1 MKNEKLR
8 VPKLRFKEFSGE
20 WENKCFGDIY
30 SFLQTNSFS
39 RALLNYENGDIKNIH
54 YGDIHTKFK
63 SNFYI
68 QDETVPYINQNI
80 DLSKIKEENYCK
92 EKDLVIADA
101 SEDYKDI
108 GKAIELIDLNNEKL
122 LAGLHTYIARDY
134 KNKMALGFSGY
145 FMQTYKVRVQMMK
158 MATGISVLGISKG
171 NLNKLEL
178 TIPQKQ
184 EQEKIASFLSSIDKK
199 INQLSKKD
207 KLLQNYKKAMMQ
219 KIFSQKF
226 RFKKEDGSD
235 YPEWEEKK
243 LGDIAL
249 LTSSKR
255 VYLADYTKKGIPFYR
270 GKEIS
275 ELKLGKVPDDIL
287 YISTEVYEEYKLKFG
302 VPKIGDL
309 LITAVGTLG
318 NILKIND
325 NKPFYFKDGN
335 LIWFKDIQENSDFL
349 EIVLEVFSKDII
361 NTSIG
366 STQRALTMVA
376 LRKLKFNFPSLEEQ
390 TKIANFLSS
399 LDTKISQNKKA
410 LEETQKFKKAL
421 LQKMFV

>member
-1 MKNEKLR
+1 MSKNR
-8 VPKLRFKEFSGE
+8 RMPQLRFKEFSGE

-122 LAGLHTYIARDY
+122 LTGLHTYIARDY

-207 KLLQNYKKAMMQ
+207 ELLQNYKKAMMQ
-219 KIFSQKF
+219 KIFSQKL
-226 RFKKEDGSD
+226 RFKKENRSD
-235 YPEWEEKK
+235 YPKWEEKSLNELVEFNNGK
-243 LGDIAL
+243 AHENNIDESGKYIVVNSKFISSNGTVKKYSNSQIFPLHKNDIVMVMSDVPNGKAL
-249 LTSSKR
+249 SKCYLIDKDNKYTLNQR
-255 VYLADYTKKGIPFYR
+255 ICSLRQTVNNNRFLIYLINRNKYYLAFDSGVGQTNLR
-270 GKEIS
+270 RDEVLN
-275 ELKLGKVPDDIL
+275 LKLKVP
-287 YISTEVYEEYKLKFG
+287 
-302 VPKIGDL
+302 
-309 LITAVGTLG
+309 
-318 NILKIND
+318 
-325 NKPFYFKDGN
+325 
-335 LIWFKDIQENSDFL
+335 
-349 EIVLEVFSKDII
+349 
-361 NTSIG
+361 SI
-366 STQRALTMVA
+366 
-376 LRKLKFNFPSLEEQ
+376 EEQ
-390 TKIANFLSS
+390 TKIANFLFS

-410 LEETQKFKKAL
+410 LEVTKKFKKAL

>member
-1 MKNEKLR
+1 MSNKENI
-8 VPKLRFKEFSGE
+8 PKLRFKEFSGE
-20 WENKCFGDIY
+20 WEEKYFGDIY

-39 RALLNYENGDIKNIH
+39 RALLNYEDGDVKNIH

-68 QDETVPYINQNI
+68 QDETVPYINQDV
-80 DLSKIKEENYCK
+80 DLTKIKEENYCK

-122 LAGLHTYIARDY
+122 LAGLHTYIARDD
-134 KNKMALGFSGY
+134 KDKMALGFSGY
-145 FMQTYKVRVQMMK
+145 FMQTHNVRVQMMK

-207 KLLQNYKKAMMQ
+207 ELLQNYKKAMMQ
-219 KIFSQKF
+219 KIFSQKL

-235 YPEWEEKK
+235 YTKWEEKK
-243 LGDIAL
+243 LKEIATFFSGGTPSSTNKNYYNGDIPFIGSGKINSDNVEQFITSDAL
-249 LTSSKR
+249 ENSSAKM
-255 VYLADYTKKGIPFYR
+255 VN
-270 GKEIS
+270 
-275 ELKLGKVPDDIL
+275 V
-287 YISTEVYEEYKLKFG
+287 
-302 VPKIGDL
+302 GDL
-309 LITAVGTLG
+309 LYALYGATSGQVAISKIRGAINQAVLCIRSEENLAFLYFWLSFKQDNIISTYLQGGQG
-318 NILKIND
+318 NLSAQIIKDLKINL
-325 NKPFYFKDGN
+325 PY
-335 LIWFKDIQENSDFL
+335 I
-349 EIVLEVFSKDII
+349 
-361 NTSIG
+361 
-366 STQRALTMVA
+366 
-376 LRKLKFNFPSLEEQ
+376 EEQ

-399 LDTKISQNKKA
+399 LDTKISQNRKA

>member
-1 MKNEKLR
+1 MMRIIMSKNR
-8 VPKLRFKEFSGE
+8 RMPQLRFKEFSGE

-122 LAGLHTYIARDY
+122 LTGLHTYIARDY

-207 KLLQNYKKAMMQ
+207 ELLQNYKKAMMQ
-219 KIFSQKF
+219 KIFSQKL
-226 RFKKEDGSD
+226 RFKKENRSD
-235 YPEWEEKK
+235 YPKWEEKSLNELVEFNNGK
-243 LGDIAL
+243 AHENNIDESGKYIVVNSKFISSNGTVKKYSNSQIFPLHKNDIVMVMSDVPNGKAL
-249 LTSSKR
+249 SKCYLIDKDNKYTLNQR
-255 VYLADYTKKGIPFYR
+255 ICSLRQTVNNNRFLIYLINRNKYYLAFDSGVGQTNLR
-270 GKEIS
+270 RDEVLN
-275 ELKLGKVPDDIL
+275 LKLKVP
-287 YISTEVYEEYKLKFG
+287 
-302 VPKIGDL
+302 
-309 LITAVGTLG
+309 
-318 NILKIND
+318 
-325 NKPFYFKDGN
+325 
-335 LIWFKDIQENSDFL
+335 
-349 EIVLEVFSKDII
+349 
-361 NTSIG
+361 SI
-366 STQRALTMVA
+366 
-376 LRKLKFNFPSLEEQ
+376 EEQ
-390 TKIANFLSS
+390 TKIANFLFS

-410 LEETQKFKKAL
+410 LEVTKKFKKAL

>member
-1 MKNEKLR
+1 MKNEKIR
-8 VPKLRFKEFSGE
+8 VPKLRFREFSGE
-20 WENKCFGDIY
+20 WEEKYFGDIY

-39 RALLNYENGDIKNIH
+39 RALLNYEDGDVKNIH

-68 QDETVPYINQNI
+68 QDETVPYINQDI

-122 LAGLHTYIARDY
+122 LAGLHTYIARDD
-134 KNKMALGFSGY
+134 KDKMALGFSGY
-145 FMQTYKVRVQMMK
+145 FMQTHNVRVQMMK

-207 KLLQNYKKAMMQ
+207 ELLQNYKKAMMQ
-219 KIFSQKF
+219 KIFSQKL
-226 RFKKEDGSD
+226 RFKKADGSE
-235 YPEWEEKK
+235 YPKWEEKYGNK
-243 LGDIAL
+243 IFETVTNKNHNSDLPVLAISQEFGAIPRDMIDYQITVSEKSVSTYKIVEIGDYIISL
-249 LTSSKR
+249 RSFQGGIEYSN
-255 VYLADYTKKGIPFYR
+255 YKGICSPAYIILRPFIEINRDFYR
-270 GKEIS
+270 
-275 ELKLGKVPDDIL
+275 
-287 YISTEVYEEYKLKFG
+287 
-302 VPKIGDL
+302 
-309 LITAVGTLG
+309 
-318 NILKIND
+318 
-325 NKPFYFKDGN
+325 FYFKTERYIKLLNRNIEGIRDGKM
-335 LIWFKDIQENSDFL
+335 ISYKQFSDI
-349 EIVLEVFSKDII
+349 
-361 NTSIG
+361 
-366 STQRALTMVA
+366 
-376 LRKLKFNFPSLEEQ
+376 KLPLPCKEEQ

>member
-8 VPKLRFKEFSGE
+8 VPKLRFKEFSGD

-63 SNFYI
+63 SKFYI

-145 FMQTYKVRVQMMK
+145 FMQTYKIRVQMMK

-207 KLLQNYKKAMMQ
+207 ELLQNYKKAMMQ
-219 KIFSQKF
+219 KIFSQKL
-226 RFKKEDGSD
+226 RFKKENRSD
-235 YPEWEEKK
+235 YPKWEEKSLNELVEFNNGK
-243 LGDIAL
+243 AHENNIDESGKYIVVNSKFISSNGTVKKYSNSQIFPLHKNDIVMVMSDVPNGKAL
-249 LTSSKR
+249 SKCYLIDKDNKYTLNQR
-255 VYLADYTKKGIPFYR
+255 ICSLRQTVNNNRFLIYLINRNKYYLAFDSGVGQTNLR
-270 GKEIS
+270 RDEVLN
-275 ELKLGKVPDDIL
+275 LKLKVP
-287 YISTEVYEEYKLKFG
+287 
-302 VPKIGDL
+302 
-309 LITAVGTLG
+309 
-318 NILKIND
+318 
-325 NKPFYFKDGN
+325 
-335 LIWFKDIQENSDFL
+335 
-349 EIVLEVFSKDII
+349 
-361 NTSIG
+361 SI
-366 STQRALTMVA
+366 
-376 LRKLKFNFPSLEEQ
+376 EEQ

-399 LDTKISQNKKA
+399 LDTKISQNKKN

>member
-20 WENKCFGDIY
+20 WEEKYFGDIY

-39 RALLNYENGDIKNIH
+39 RALLNYKDGDVKNIH

-68 QDETVPYINQNI
+68 QDETVPYINQDV

-122 LAGLHTYIARDY
+122 LAGLHTYIARDD
-134 KNKMALGFSGY
+134 KDKMALGFSGY
-145 FMQTYKVRVQMMK
+145 FMQTHNVRVQMMK

-207 KLLQNYKKAMMQ
+207 ELLQNYKKAMMQ
-219 KIFSQKF
+219 KIFSQKL
-226 RFKKEDGSD
+226 RFKKADGSD
-235 YPEWEEKK
+235 YPKWEEFRLKEVLDYEQPTKYIVKSTEYCDSYDIPVLTAGKTFILGYTNEKQGIYSKSPVIIFDDFTTANHYVDFDFKIKSSAMK
-243 LGDIAL
+243 LLKEKNKNINLKFVYEFIQRLHFPLGEH
-249 LTSSKR
+249 KR
-255 VYLADYTKKGIPFYR
+255 YW
-270 GKEIS
+270 IS
-275 ELKLGKVPDDIL
+275 E
-287 YISTEVYEEYKLKFG
+287 YSY
-302 VPKIGDL
+302 
-309 LITAVGTLG
+309 
-318 NILKIND
+318 LKI
-325 NKPFYFKDGN
+325 
-335 LIWFKDIQENSDFL
+335 
-349 EIVLEVFSKDII
+349 
-361 NTSIG
+361 
-366 STQRALTMVA
+366 
-376 LRKLKFNFPSLEEQ
+376 KLPCLEEQ
-390 TKIANFLSS
+390 TKIANFLLS
-399 LDTKISQNKKA
+399 LDIKISQNKKV

-421 LQKMFV
+421 LNQMFI

>member
-1 MKNEKLR
+1 MNNEKLR

-20 WENKCFGDIY
+20 WEEKCFGDIY
-30 SFLQTNSFS
+30 NFLQTNSFS
-39 RALLNYENGDIKNIH
+39 RALLNYENGDVKNVH

-68 QDETVPYINQNI
+68 QDETVPYINQYI

-122 LAGLHTYIARDY
+122 LAGLHTYIARDD
-134 KNKMALGFSGY
+134 KDKMALGFSGY
-145 FMQTYKVRVQMMK
+145 FMQTHSVRVQMMK

-178 TIPQKQ
+178 IIPQKQ

-219 KIFSQKF
+219 KIFSQKL

-235 YPEWEEKK
+235 YPKWEEKK
-243 LGDIAL
+243 LEKFLILTLREVSKPKNNYLAIGVRSHCKGTFQKPNSEPEKIAL
-249 LTSSKR
+249 DRLYQVKENDLIVSITFAWESAIAIVKKEDENGLVSHRFPTYTFDETIMNVNFFRYVIVQKEFRFMLELISPGGAGRNRVMSKK
-255 VYLADYTKKGIPFYR
+255 DF
-270 GKEIS
+270 
-275 ELKLGKVPDDIL
+275 LKL
-287 YISTEVYEEYKLKFG
+287 
-302 VPKIGDL
+302 
-309 LITAVGTLG
+309 
-318 NILKIND
+318 NI
-325 NKPFYFKDGN
+325 N
-335 LIWFKDIQENSDFL
+335 L
-349 EIVLEVFSKDII
+349 
-361 NTSIG
+361 
-366 STQRALTMVA
+366 
-376 LRKLKFNFPSLEEQ
+376 PSLEEQ

-399 LDTKISQNKKA
+399 LDTKISQNRKA